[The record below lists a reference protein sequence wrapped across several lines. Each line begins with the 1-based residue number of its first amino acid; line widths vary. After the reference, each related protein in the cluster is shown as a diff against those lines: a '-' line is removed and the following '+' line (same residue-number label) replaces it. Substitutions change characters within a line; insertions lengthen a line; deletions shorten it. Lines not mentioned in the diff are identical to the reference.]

1 MSVKID
7 EFKRLDIRIGK
18 VLEARRIPTSR
29 KLLLLKVDVGEEVR
43 QLIAGIA
50 EEYSPES
57 LRGKEIVVLTNLEPK
72 RIMGYESQGML
83 LAAVVNDRPVLLV
96 PEREVPPGTKVE

>member
-43 QLIAGIA
+43 QLIAG
-50 EEYSPES
+50 
-57 LRGKEIVVLTNLEPK
+57 
-72 RIMGYESQGML
+72 
-83 LAAVVNDRPVLLV
+83 
-96 PEREVPPGTKVE
+96 